1 MKKKEIKTTFW
12 KKTQQTMDAVPRG
25 SLPVVSCSCFNES
38 KSTKAFFTN
47 SNQKKTKAEPWKNIH
62 PLPFSLF
69 SIFSF
74 LLIQI
79 RHFHATFCITN
90 KCLIVCPPLLTKLAR
105 VKWVANH
112 KRIQW
117 RIWFQFLCLHVRISP
132 QTACQVSSLWLRTYV
147 ARNCLIVKPGR
158 KCEVSRKEFIF

>member
-1 MKKKEIKTTFW
+1 MTFW

-25 SLPVVSCSCFNES
+25 SLPVVAVV
-38 KSTKAFFTN
+38 STKAN
-47 SNQKKTKAEPWKNIH
+47 RQKPFSLILIRRKPSAEPWKNIH

-132 QTACQVSSLWLRTYV
+132 QTACQVSLLWLRTYV

-158 KCEVSRKEFIF
+158 KCEVSRKEFVF